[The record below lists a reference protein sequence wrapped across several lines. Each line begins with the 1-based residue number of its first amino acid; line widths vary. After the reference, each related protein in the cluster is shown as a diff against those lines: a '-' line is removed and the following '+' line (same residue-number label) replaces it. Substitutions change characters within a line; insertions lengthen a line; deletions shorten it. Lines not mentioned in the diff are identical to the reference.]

1 MVDIPLHFKTISELT
16 LLIKER
22 KISSVELTSY
32 FLERI
37 RNLNPTLNAY
47 SLICDDR
54 ALKKAQKI
62 DKIIKNGG
70 KLGPLAG
77 VPFAVKNLF
86 DIKGNVTLAGSKIN
100 YNNKVAKQDAILIR
114 RMERDGAI
122 LLGATSMGEFAY
134 DFTGENIHFGNCQN
148 PHNLGYMSGGSSS
161 GSASATSAGIAP
173 ISLGS
178 DTNGSIRVPASFCGI
193 FGLKPTYGRL
203 PRTGTCLLYT
213 SPSPRD

>member
-1 MVDIPLHFKTISELT
+1 MVDTPLHFKTISELT

-122 LLGATSMGEFAY
+122 LLGAT
-134 DFTGENIHFGNCQN
+134 
-148 PHNLGYMSGGSSS
+148 
-161 GSASATSAGIAP
+161 
-173 ISLGS
+173 
-178 DTNGSIRVPASFCGI
+178 
-193 FGLKPTYGRL
+193 
-203 PRTGTCLLYT
+203 CLLYT
-213 SPSPRD
+213 SDAADE